1 MSVIN
6 QVLSDLEKRGATA
19 LQGDADTRAVPQR
32 HKRHAPGLIAGGVV
46 LGIVAAGLWWSEQKK
61 IPSPPPPPVA
71 APIST
76 APPLV
81 EPPAAAP
88 ISAAPPPVEPLAG
101 VIPQPPQ
108 AGDGGAAVPD
118 MRPSF
123 ELSAKAPPAITEQRP
138 NKTAARTAQSKAA
151 VVVAPVPPGSTPGSM
166 DKQMKRFSIQQQADN
181 EFRKASGLMQQGRN
195 KEALDGFEAALQLD
209 AGHEAARQAM
219 VGLLLD
225 AARNAEAEAILQQGL
240 QLNPGHSGFAM
251 LLARLQVE
259 RNDMP
264 LALET
269 LRKTLPY
276 AERQADYQAFV
287 AALLQ
292 RQGHHQE
299 AIVHY
304 QIAVQLTPNS
314 GVWLMGMGISL
325 QAEQRKDEARAAFRR
340 AIESQTLSAELQAF
354 VVQRLKEL

>member
-6 QVLSDLEKRGATA
+6 QALSDLEKRGATA
-19 LQGDADTRAVPQR
+19 LQGDADIRAVSQR
-32 HKRHAPGLIAGGVV
+32 HKRHTSGLIAGGVV

-61 IPSPPPPPVA
+61 IPPPPPPPPSNVS

-76 APPLV
+76 APPPV
-81 EPPAAAP
+81 EPP
-88 ISAAPPPVEPLAG
+88 AG

-108 AGDGGAAVPD
+108 AGDGEAAALD
-118 MRPSF
+118 MRLSS
-123 ELSAKAPPAITEQRP
+123 ELSAKVLAAISEQRP
-138 NKTAARTAQSKAA
+138 NKTAARIAQSKAA
-151 VVVAPVPPGSTPGSM
+151 VVTAPVPPGSM
-166 DKQMKRFSIQQQADN
+166 DKQMKQFSIQQQADN

-195 KEALDGFEAALQLD
+195 KEALAGFESALQLD
-209 AGHEAARQAM
+209 AGHEAARLAM
-219 VGLLLD
+219 VGLLLE
-225 AARNAEAEAILQQGL
+225 AARNAEAEAVLQQGL

-259 RNDMP
+259 RNDMS

-276 AERQADYQAFV
+276 ADRQADYQAFV

-299 AIVHY
+299 AIAHY

-325 QAEQRKDEARAAFRR
+325 QAEQRKDEARTAFKR
-340 AIESQTLSAELQAF
+340 AIESQTLSAGLQAF